1 MFATTSTT
9 NGHKLQNWASKTI
22 SRLTQKTAPLPT
34 LNEATAGRAIA
45 DSHYRGIC
53 QVPLSQIKGT
63 ASQARSHDFDANFR
77 LTSSHSRSRLEG
89 VRQARQQLASLP
101 PISVVAVGNA
111 YYVQDGHHR
120 VSVFRDCQQATIA
133 AHVTQLVLQ

>member
-1 MFATTSTT
+1 MFSATTIPTQ
-9 NGHKLQNWASKTI
+9 KLQRWAGKTL
-22 SRLTQKTAPLPT
+22 SRFTQKVQALPT
-34 LNEATAGRAIA
+34 LNQALVGRAIA
-45 DSHYRGIC
+45 NTQYMGIY

-63 ASQARSHDFDANFR
+63 ANEGRSHDFDAEFR

-101 PISVVAVGNA
+101 PISLVAVGDD

-120 VSVFRDCQQATIA
+120 VSVFRDCEQTSIA
-133 AHVTQLVLQ
+133 AHVTVLELQ